1 MSDRNWDAELK
12 KIDRQLEGVSDEAMF
27 PAKSAKSAKTPA
39 AKAEAQQAQR
49 TTSTFGVFAR
59 LALAVILGVAIVFWP
74 YSARCGLGMTAY
86 LGAVVTLITAGAWSS
101 IWTWRHRAGRA
112 HTLSLLLVLWGL
124 ILGAVDLLP
133 RLGYAKPTTDHPAT
147 WACTSP
153 TLDK

>member
-12 KIDRQLEGVSDEAMF
+12 KIDRQLEGVSDEALF
-27 PAKSAKSAKTPA
+27 PAKAAKTPA
-39 AKAEAQQAQR
+39 AKAEAQQVQR

-74 YSARCGLGMTAY
+74 YSARCGLGMVGY
-86 LGAVVTLITAGAWSS
+86 LGAVLTLITAGGWASV
-101 IWTWRHRAGRA
+101 WTWKHRSARG

-133 RLGYAKPTTDHPAT
+133 RLGYAKPTTDHPAV

-153 TLDK
+153 NTTK